1 MTDEKDI
8 QKLRLLLP
16 HWIQH
21 NADHGAEF
29 QTWARRAGPAC
40 SYLEA
45 AAQHC
50 EEANFMLKQA
60 LARLGGP
67 LADEVKHERPHTH
80 HVHDGG

>member
-1 MTDEKDI
+1 MKDDNDI

-16 HWIQH
+16 HWIQQ

-29 QTWARRAGPAC
+29 QTWARRAGPAR

-60 LARLGGP
+60 LAQLGGP
-67 LADEVKHERPHTH
+67 LADEVKHEHHHAH
-80 HVHDGG
+80 HVQDGG